1 VDTITV
7 IASNYPSPGR
17 EVNVFV
23 QQLVHALIDQDIKVT
38 VLAYQS
44 VMHSLLHKVKLL
56 PRHSLGVTDTGIE
69 YDIYRPY
76 TISFGNSNLLSGLTK
91 WVNKKSITSL
101 VNRINSDVLYC
112 HFWTSALPVYK
123 YALKNHIPLFVACG
137 EGDNALEDMVAS
149 MSKTE
154 LKDLTSAIT
163 GVVSVSS
170 ENKRKCIEYG
180 LAKENEIEVF
190 PNCVDTNLF
199 KQLDKSSCRS
209 QLNISQ
215 DDFVIAFVGGFI
227 PRKGPERVAQ
237 AIECINDSSIKVMFI
252 GKEFPGYPFEFDC
265 SGIIHKGP
273 VDHNKLPTYLNAA
286 DIFVLP
292 TQKEG
297 CCNAVVEALS
307 VGLPIVSS
315 NGAFNDDILDNK
327 NSIRIDP
334 NDVNAIVKA
343 IITLRDDKKRRSTMA
358 DYSHSR
364 HDEYS
369 IKNRA
374 RGILSFINNQLVDFR
389 K

>member
-1 VDTITV
+1 MTITV
-7 IASNYPSPGR
+7 ITSNYPSPGR

-23 QQLVHALIDQDIKVT
+23 QQLVHALIDQGTKVT
-38 VLAYQS
+38 VVAYQS
-44 VMHSLLHKVKLL
+44 VMHSLLHKEKLH
-56 PRHSLGVTDTGIE
+56 PRHTLGFTDTGLE

-76 TISFGNSNLLSGLTK
+76 TVSFGNSNFLSGLTK
-91 WVNKKSITSL
+91 WVNRKSITYMT
-101 VNRINSDVLYC
+101 NRINSDIIYC
-112 HFWTSALPVYK
+112 HFWSSALLVYK
-123 YALKNHIPLFVACG
+123 YALKNHMPLFVACG

-149 MSKTE
+149 LSKTE

-180 LAKENEIEVF
+180 LSKDNGIGVF

-297 CCNAVVEALS
+297 CCNAIVEALS
-307 VGLPIVSS
+307 VGVPVVSS
-315 NGAFNDDILDNK
+315 NGAFNDDILNDN

-334 NDVNAIVKA
+334 DDVNAIVDA
-343 IITLRDDKKRRSTMA
+343 IITLRDDENRRESMA
-358 DYSHSR
+358 NYSHSR

-374 RGILSFINNQLVDFR
+374 RGILTFINRQLKNSR